1 MFRPT
6 SRLAIA
12 ASAILAA
19 TVIAACGS
27 NSHNSGLSS
36 ASAGQPSV
44 AQMLQDGVN
53 FSRCM
58 RSHGVSTFPDPT
70 TSPRAFKHALDPS
83 IKRAPTFISAMNA
96 CQHLLPEGGPPSG
109 NSSHS
114 QAHVAAMLAF
124 ARCIRSHGF
133 PHFPDPTN
141 TGQVTHQM
149 IASAGIDIHQPAV
162 VRAADACVGA
172 THGFITRGAVARFIA
187 GH

>member
-1 MFRPT
+1 MFRTT

-12 ASAILAA
+12 LSAILAA

-27 NSHNSGLSS
+27 NSRNSGRSS

-58 RSHGVSTFPDPT
+58 RSHGVATFPDPT

-83 IKRAPTFISAMNA
+83 IKRAPTFVSAVDA
-96 CQHLLPEGGPPSG
+96 CRHLLPEGGPPSG
-109 NSSHS
+109 SSTQS
-114 QAHVAAMLAF
+114 QAHVSAMLAF
-124 ARCIRSHGF
+124 AGCIRRHGF
-133 PHFPDPTN
+133 PRFPDPTS
-141 TGQVTHQM
+141 TGEVTHQM
-149 IASAGIDIHQPAV
+149 IASAGIDLHQPAV
-162 VRAADACVGA
+162 ARAADACVGV
-172 THGFITRGAVARFIA
+172 THGLLTPAAVARFIA